1 MLNPLVLLGAAVA
14 AVIIGIGRISHAL
27 WFSREAQAR
36 RRLASGR
43 EAIGDHEV
51 VTLSGKVRAPATAL
65 VSPLSNRPCVAYRII
80 ATQRPGPRSSAV
92 QVFEKR
98 AFMPFELEL
107 AANGTVTV
115 DGDDAELETR
125 TSPVIPRN
133 FDRELALLAGT
144 DVIPDL
150 GTISF
155 EETIVEVGARIRVHG
170 MTVVEAATGGYRDGG
185 TRIRLVAHEAHP
197 LTIGGAR

>member
-1 MLNPLVLLGAAVA
+1 VLNPLVLLGAAVA
-14 AVIIGIGRISHAL
+14 AVIIGVARISHAL

-43 EAIGDHEV
+43 DAIGDHEV
-51 VTLSGKVRAPATAL
+51 VTLSGTVRAPATAL
-65 VSPLSNRPCVAYRII
+65 TSPLSNRACVAYRII
-80 ATQRPGPRSSAV
+80 ATARTSPRSPAV

-98 AFMPFELEL
+98 AFTPFELEL
-107 AANGTVTV
+107 AASRTVTV
-115 DGDDAELETR
+115 DGDAAELETR

-133 FDRELALLAGT
+133 LDRELALLAGT
-144 DVIPDL
+144 EVEADL

-155 EETIVEVGARIRVHG
+155 EEAIVEVGARIRVHG
-170 MTVVEAATGGYRDGG
+170 MTVVETATGGYRDGG
-185 TRIRLVAHEAHP
+185 TRIRLVAHDAHP